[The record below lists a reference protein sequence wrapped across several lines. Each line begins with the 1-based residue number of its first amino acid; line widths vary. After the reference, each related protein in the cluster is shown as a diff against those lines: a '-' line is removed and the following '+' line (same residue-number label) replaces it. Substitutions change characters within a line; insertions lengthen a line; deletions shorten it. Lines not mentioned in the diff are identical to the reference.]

1 MKYSPQFRIWHW
13 LNAFVISGILITV
26 FLRETFLNKKI
37 NAQILIDK
45 LFDLD
50 MEITH
55 DQAIVIAKA
64 IRANMWDWHII
75 LGYALIGLIIY
86 RIYLF
91 YKDTSDREKFKE
103 LSLHKKVIHLLY
115 YVIHSSLVGLV
126 LSGLILY
133 FYKDFGI
140 LKESVHPIKELHEF
154 LFYIILYFIPLHIVG
169 TIIAEHGD
177 EKGIIS
183 SMVHGKS
190 S

>member
-1 MKYSPQFRIWHW
+1 MKYSPLFRIWHW
-13 LNAFVISGILITV
+13 LNAIVISGILFTV

-45 LFDLD
+45 LFDID
-50 MEITH
+50 IEITQN
-55 DQAIVIAKA
+55 QAIVIAKA
-64 IRANMWDWHII
+64 IRSSMWDWHII
-75 LGYALIGLIIY
+75 LGYTLMGLIIW

-91 YKDTSDREKFKE
+91 YKDTSNPESFKE
-103 LSLHKKVIHLLY
+103 LSLHKKIVHLLY

-140 LKESVHPIKELHEF
+140 LKESVHLIKEIHEF

-169 TIIAEHGD
+169 IIIAEHRD
-177 EKGIIS
+177 EKGTIS
-183 SMVHGKS
+183 SMIHGEK
-190 S
+190 